1 MNVHV
6 VDSSK
11 KLKQV
16 CWGFLVFYSKY
27 FLVMEMMR
35 VFCTVLLPVSAA

>member
-1 MNVHV
+1 MNVHI

-11 KLKQV
+11 KLKQC
-16 CWGFLVFYSKY
+16 CWVFLVFYSKF
-27 FLVMEMMR
+27 FLVMKMMR